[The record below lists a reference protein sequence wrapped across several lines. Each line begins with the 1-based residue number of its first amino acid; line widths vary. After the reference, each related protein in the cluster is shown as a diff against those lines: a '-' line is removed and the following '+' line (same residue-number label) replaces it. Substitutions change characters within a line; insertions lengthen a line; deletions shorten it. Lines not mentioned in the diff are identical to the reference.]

1 MVQTYASFED
11 RLDEGVFRVFEVI
24 VDTFFVFVLLILA
37 PTAFDQGLHDHG
49 IAGENVS
56 CKVREL
62 FGLVVVVRV
71 LRIFDR
77 VLDQLLKS
85 CLLANELDELGL
97 AATTAEDHEALLL
110 VEEFLNGAA
119 LLLVE

>member
-11 RLDEGVFRVFEVI
+11 RLDEGVFRVLEVI

-37 PTAFDQGLHDHG
+37 PTAFDQGFHDHG
-49 IAGENVS
+49 IAAKNVS
-56 CKVREL
+56 RKVREL
-62 FGLVVVVRV
+62 FGLVMVVRV